1 MFRVLLSI
9 FSLSLSVQS
18 YTDYKVG
25 VNEAG
30 KYRVALDTDSVVFD
44 GHGRV
49 DPGSE
54 FITTPGDWDGR
65 SHSLMVYTPSR
76 SALVLARTL

>member
-1 MFRVLLSI
+1 MC
-9 FSLSLSVQS
+9 VQS

>member
-1 MFRVLLSI
+1 MLSP
-9 FSLSLSVQS
+9 LQS

-30 KYRVALDTDSVVFD
+30 KYRVALDTDSKEFD

-49 DPGSE
+49 NPDSEYFTIPGE
-54 FITTPGDWDGR
+54 WDGR
-65 SHSLMVYTPSR
+65 QHSLTAYLPSR
-76 SALVLARTL
+76 TALVLARTE

>member
-1 MFRVLLSI
+1 M
-9 FSLSLSVQS
+9 QS
-18 YTDYKVG
+18 YTDYKVR

-44 GHGRV
+44 GQRV

>member
-1 MFRVLLSI
+1 M
-9 FSLSLSVQS
+9 QS

-30 KYRVALDTDSVVFD
+30 KYRVALIRTCSVVFD

-49 DPGSE
+49 DPGQSSL
-54 FITTPGDWDGR
+54 R
-65 SHSLMVYTPSR
+65 SLGTGMGGV
-76 SALVLARTL
+76 TLSWSTHPHV